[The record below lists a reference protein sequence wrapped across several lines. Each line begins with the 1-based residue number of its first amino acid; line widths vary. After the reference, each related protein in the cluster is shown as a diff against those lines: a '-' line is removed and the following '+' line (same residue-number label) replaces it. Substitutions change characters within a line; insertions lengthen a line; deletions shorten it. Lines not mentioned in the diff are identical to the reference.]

1 MKFFL
6 YHLIDVIRG
15 DAVFIS
21 DHRTAQRFS
30 DLREFFAKEN
40 KDNWLTALKLD
51 YKHEVKIVNKNHLK
65 HKQIVKLI
73 NISLEH
79 GIKSKWNN
87 LVEHGMLILF
97 HLFEHLADEDF
108 LAQFKIQFEKTR
120 NRISFDELSNVFLWF
135 FISLSIS
142 IVIFVIELMTHILKI

>member
-1 MKFFL
+1 M
-6 YHLIDVIRG
+6 IDVICG
-15 DAVFIS
+15 DAVFIG
-21 DHRTAQRFS
+21 DHRIVEEF
-30 DLREFFAKEN
+30 LNFREFFVEGN
-40 KDNWLTALKLD
+40 KDDWLISLKLD
-51 YKHEVKIVNKNHLK
+51 YKHEVKIVNKNHPK

-73 NISLEH
+73 SISLEH